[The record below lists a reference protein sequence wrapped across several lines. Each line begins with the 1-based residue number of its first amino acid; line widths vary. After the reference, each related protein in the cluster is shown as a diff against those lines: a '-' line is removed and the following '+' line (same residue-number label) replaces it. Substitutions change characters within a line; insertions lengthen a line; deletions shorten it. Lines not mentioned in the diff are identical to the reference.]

1 MLLYETGPGFGIPP
15 GHVPPKHE
23 RTIFVP
29 KKKHSSMR
37 LLLLVCM
44 ALFCAVWTTGCY
56 GINGIVVDETGA
68 PMKDVRLRVS
78 YNYPPSLLFD
88 KNWEGLSEDKRLTVD
103 GEFSVRKIRWHWL
116 RKGAAT
122 RLSFY
127 KEGYY
132 EVNYNCYTD
141 FETDEDRQ
149 NTPGWRDMRVVMRQI
164 RPPAHPPIRLRTL
177 QHLYE
182 ATDLR
187 YDMKRKERRVLA
199 FRSSKPVM
207 PEYTFVPFGQKPD
220 EPQYLE
226 LDFLRDEQG
235 GIVTREFPG
244 AVDSRGKTVKY
255 PAVFLIRLRSDDP
268 DDGFVLFEEGKSLAE
283 QNRFDGK
290 IRKYN
295 DYSGEMREVHD
306 QHKQI
311 IKDCSAAQSRMQ
323 DHFMEMAPEDG
334 YTRREIAIPIE
345 EIVRIWDYGE
355 TIKTTWYSPYRFA
368 FLRVGGRYAK
378 ILFMFGGT
386 MDGRA
391 KEVDSGELGD
401 DFRAFIYYNVYLNP
415 EKGDRE
421 LKEFY

>member
-1 MLLYETGPGFGIPP
+1 MLLMPN
-15 GHVPPKHE
+15 
-23 RTIFVP
+23 RN
-29 KKKHSSMR
+29 HSLR
-37 LLLLVCM
+37 LFLVVCL
-44 ALFCAVWTTGCY
+44 AVLCAVWTTGCAATIFT
-56 GINGIVVDETGA
+56 GVLLVDRINLATLKTSLDGTVVDETGE
-68 PMKDVRLRVS
+68 PMKDVNLVARFS
-78 YNYPPSLLFD
+78 YPTWDYTRTKTKTERQTIDSKFD
-88 KNWEGLSEDKRLTVD
+88 IWKLGYNDVD
-103 GEFSVRKIRWHWL
+103 
-116 RKGAAT
+116 
-122 RLSFY
+122 LSFY
-127 KEGYY
+127 KMGY
-132 EVNYNCYTD
+132 EA
-141 FETDEDRQ
+141 EDYHLHGGFGMVENEE
-149 NTPGWRDMRVVMRQI
+149 NTLKQHNMRVVMRRI
-164 RPPAHPPIRLRTL
+164 HPPAHPPIRLRTL

-220 EPQYLE
+220 ESQYLE

-235 GIVTREFPG
+235 GIVTKEFPG
-244 AVDSRGKTVKY
+244 AVDSRGETVKY
-255 PAVFLIRLRSDDP
+255 PAIFLIRLHSDDP

-283 QNRFDGK
+283 QNHFDGK
-290 IRKYN
+290 IRKWN
-295 DYSGEMREVHD
+295 DYSGEMHEVHD
-306 QHKQI
+306 LHKQI
-311 IKDCSAAQSRMQ
+311 IRDCSAAQSRMQ
-323 DHFMEMAPEDG
+323 DHFMELAPEDG

-386 MDGRA
+386 IDGRA

>member
-1 MLLYETGPGFGIPP
+1 M
-15 GHVPPKHE
+15 
-23 RTIFVP
+23 P

-37 LLLLVCM
+37 LFLLVCM
-44 ALFCAVWTTGCY
+44 ALFCAVWTSGCY
-56 GINGIVVDETGA
+56 GINGVVVDETGT
-68 PMKDVRLRVS
+68 PMKDVRLRVTYS
-78 YNYPPSLLFD
+78 YPPSLLFD
-88 KNWEGLSEDKRLTVD
+88 KNWEGFSEDKRLTVD

-122 RLSFY
+122 RLRFY
-127 KEGYY
+127 KDGYEPEEHY
-132 EVNYNCYTD
+132 YYTD

-164 RPPAHPPIRLRTL
+164 HPPAHPPIRLRTL
-177 QHLYE
+177 QHFYE

-187 YDMKRKERRVLA
+187 YDRKRKERRVLA
-199 FRSSKPVM
+199 FRNSKPVM

-226 LDFLRDEQG
+226 LDFLRDEEG

-244 AVDSRGKTVKY
+244 AVDSRGETVKY
-255 PAVFLIRLRSDDP
+255 PAVFLIRLHSDDP

-283 QNRFDGK
+283 QNLFDGT
-290 IRKYN
+290 IRKYY
-295 DYSGEMREVHD
+295 DRSAREARTLHE
-306 QHKQI
+306 QI
-311 IKDCSAAQSRMQ
+311 INDCNTARERMQ
-323 DHFMEMAPEDG
+323 DHFMELAPEDG

-345 EIVRIWDYGE
+345 EIIRIWDYGE
-355 TIKTTWYSPYRFA
+355 TIKTTWYLPYRFA

-386 MDGRA
+386 IDGRA

-401 DFRAFIYYNVYLNP
+401 DFQSCIFYNVYLNP